1 MDYAKIIEAVES
13 VQHPAINASLTT
25 LGILQDIDIENG
37 KLKGTLVWPFDLVPP
52 QIKQFIVNS
61 IQNAVN
67 PFNLDFEYNERL
79 MSDEEREKFLSLEKA
94 NWKGF

>member
-1 MDYAKIIEAVES
+1 MDYAKIIQAIES

-37 KLKGTLVWPFDLVPP
+37 ELKATIVWPFDLVPP
-52 QIKQFIVNS
+52 QIKQTILNS
-61 IQNAVN
+61 IKNAIK
-67 PFNLDFEYNERL
+67 PFNLEFQYDERL
-79 MSDEEREKFLSLEKA
+79 MNDEEKEKFLALEKA

>member
-1 MDYAKIIEAVES
+1 MDYTKIIKAVES

-25 LGILQDIDIENG
+25 LGILQDIDIEDN

-61 IQNAVN
+61 IQNALK
-67 PFNLDFEYNERL
+67 PFDLDFVYDERL
-79 MSDEEREKFLSLEKA
+79 MNEEEREKFLSLEKA